1 MHSFGYLSPLVTF
14 DYLWLP
20 LVTFGYLWLAFLT
33 FPYLSLLFLSF
44 LLLSQPKSSLS
55 PKYSH
60 FFFTNYRSDN
70 SLTSQNNIS
79 ICFVHTFACRER
91 YKNIFNFII
100 KRSEYFKAHYFVLKL
115 SSSGP
120 RPRVTGIGISIFN
133 LTRGH
138 SVQSIHRNVQCTLL
152 GKLGDTSGKV

>member
-1 MHSFGYLSPLVTF
+1 MFALCLLIENQLVKLEAAKAAYLWLPLDTFGYL
-14 DYLWLP
+14 WIP
-20 LVTFGYLWLAFLT
+20 LVTFGYLWLPLV
-33 FPYLSLLFLSF
+33 SF
-44 LLLSQPKSSLS
+44 

-60 FFFTNYRSDN
+60 FFFTNHRSDN

-115 SSSGP
+115 SSSEP

-133 LTRGH
+133 LTQARIVDGGIVY
-138 SVQSIHRNVQCTLL
+138 SQFIGMCNVLY
-152 GKLGDTSGKV
+152 